1 MKPCA
6 KAGLLVAAAL
16 LAASLAACTT
26 PPESTA
32 PQNTPAPTAAP
43 TQAPAPT
50 AAPTPDDRL
59 SDAMRTALDGCVA
72 YGADS
77 AGGSLKAQYAAVT
90 LTDALLV
97 EGSPSETAFV
107 AWHLA
112 LTAEQQELWVLNW
125 PGIRDNVQ
133 KVIDDPEAATEE
145 FNTNGVQADYTGT
158 DLTTLPASL
167 AELDALSAAHTG
179 TAPQAP
185 GGTADAGGQ
194 NGTPADGAGAP
205 QNTQPVK

>member
-1 MKPCA
+1 MKLCA
-6 KAGLLVAAAL
+6 KAGLLAAAAL
-16 LAASLAACTT
+16 LALGLAGCEM

-43 TQAPAPT
+43 TGTPAPT

-59 SDAMRTALDGCVA
+59 SDTMRTALDGCVA

-90 LTDALLV
+90 LTDALLL
-97 EGSPSETAFV
+97 EGPPSEAAFA

-112 LTAEQQELWVLNW
+112 LTVEQQELWVLNW

-145 FNTNGVQADYTGT
+145 FNTNGVEADYTGA

-167 AELDALSAAHTG
+167 AEMDEVSAAHTG
-179 TAPQAP
+179 TEPQTP
-185 GGTADAGGQ
+185 GGPA
-194 NGTPADGAGAP
+194 ADG
-205 QNTQPVK
+205 QDTEK